1 MILHC
6 AKVHKFFWST
16 KVHESP
22 FLCMLFF
29 YRPNDLSLLKLF
41 SKFLILSM
49 IVIFPLSRL
58 SRVIP
63 VVLDVVSI
71 ALKLFNV
78 NDFKHPTVCIAQLD
92 FLTLMCVFNCAAG
105 KSS

>member
-1 MILHC
+1 MHAI
-6 AKVHKFFWST
+6 
-16 KVHESP
+16 
-22 FLCMLFF
+22 F

-49 IVIFPLSRL
+49 IVIFPLSKL

-63 VVLDVVSI
+63 VVFDVVSI
-71 ALKLFNV
+71 ALKLYNV

-92 FLTLMCVFNCAAG
+92 FLTLMCVFNCEAG